1 MIQDTPQIGRE
12 GKESAGV
19 DDDNIIDEDQNKTQ
33 NQNQEHTEEAAI
45 DFTENPDDSEEEDEI
60 QILKNN
66 NDDIEEEVFEFNR
79 DDILYKNSLGKKP
92 VREEIR
98 IEDQEYPDEQED
110 ESPSQELLLD

>member
-1 MIQDTPQIGRE
+1 M
-12 GKESAGV
+12 
-19 DDDNIIDEDQNKTQ
+19 
-33 NQNQEHTEEAAI
+33 
-45 DFTENPDDSEEEDEI
+45 TENPEDSEEEI

-98 IEDQEYPDEQED
+98 IEDQKYPDEQEQED
-110 ESPSQELLLD
+110 ESPS